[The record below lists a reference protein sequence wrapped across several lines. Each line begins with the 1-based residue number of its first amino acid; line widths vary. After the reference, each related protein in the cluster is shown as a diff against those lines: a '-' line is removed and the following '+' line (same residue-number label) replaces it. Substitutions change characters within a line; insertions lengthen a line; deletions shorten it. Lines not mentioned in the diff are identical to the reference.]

1 MDRSLNAEWLPVG
14 TILSFLQILGVEKAK
29 WFPYNRLFCLIN
41 STTGKR
47 SEKSGG

>member
-1 MDRSLNAEWLPVG
+1 MDRSLNSEWLPVG
-14 TILSFLQILGVEKAK
+14 QSSLFLPILGVEKAK